1 MKWIIS
7 NHKEEKI
14 EKSYQKEIAELV
26 SPKIKL
32 IICPNDTQLSDFKE
46 VTYDLGSQDVNY
58 FYTVEELKKMSV
70 KYTIVGHSDKRKQY
84 NETTNDINKKIKV
97 LLKANICPILCIGEN
112 EEKELNIKKLLD
124 NELEEC
130 LKNIETSNI
139 IIAYEPVW
147 AIGSGKIPN
156 INELIE
162 IVEYIRQKTIKL
174 IGVNPII
181 VYGGSV
187 NENTM
192 KLLKEVPGLDGYL
205 IGSASLDT
213 NKLKELI
220 EVIE

>member
-7 NHKEEKI
+7 NHKEGIIK
-14 EKSYQKEIAELV
+14 KSYQKEITELL

-32 IICPNDTQLSDFKE
+32 IICPNDNQLSDFKE
-46 VTYDLGSQDVNY
+46 VNYDLGSQDVNY

-84 NETTNDINKKIKV
+84 NETNNNINKKIKE
-97 LLKANICPILCIGEN
+97 LLKIGICPILCIGE
-112 EEKELNIKKLLD
+112 EKEKELNIKKVLD
-124 NELEEC
+124 SELEEC
-130 LKNIETSNI
+130 LRNIETNKI
-139 IIAYEPVW
+139 IIAYEPIW

-156 INELIE
+156 INKLIE
-162 IVEYIRQKTIKL
+162 IIEYIKQKTVKL

-187 NENTM
+187 NKNTIR
-192 KLLKEVPGLDGYL
+192 LLKEVPGLDGYL

>member
-7 NHKEEKI
+7 NHKEGIIK
-14 EKSYQKEIAELV
+14 KSYQKEITELL

-32 IICPNDTQLSDFKE
+32 IICPNDNQLSDFKE
-46 VTYDLGSQDVNY
+46 VNYDLGSQDVNY

-84 NETTNDINKKIKV
+84 NETNDDINKKIKE
-97 LLKANICPILCIGEN
+97 LLKIGICPILCIGE
-112 EEKELNIKKLLD
+112 EKEKELNIKKVLD
-124 NELEEC
+124 SELEEC
-130 LKNIETSNI
+130 LRNIETNNI
-139 IIAYEPVW
+139 IIAYEPIW

-156 INELIE
+156 INKLIE
-162 IVEYIRQKTIKL
+162 IIEYIKQKTVKL

-187 NENTM
+187 NKNTIR
-192 KLLKEVPGLDGYL
+192 LLKEVPGLDGYL

>member
-7 NHKEEKI
+7 NHKEGIIK
-14 EKSYQKEIAELV
+14 KSYQKEITELL

-32 IICPNDTQLSDFKE
+32 IICPNDNQLSDFKE
-46 VTYDLGSQDVNY
+46 VNYDLGSQDVNY

-84 NETTNDINKKIKV
+84 NETNNDINKKIKE
-97 LLKANICPILCIGEN
+97 LLKIGICPILCIGE
-112 EEKELNIKKLLD
+112 EKEKELNIKKVLD
-124 NELEEC
+124 SELEEC
-130 LKNIETSNI
+130 LRNIETNNI
-139 IIAYEPVW
+139 IIAYEPIW

-156 INELIE
+156 INKLTE
-162 IVEYIRQKTIKL
+162 IIEYIKQKTVKL

-187 NENTM
+187 NKNTIR
-192 KLLKEVPGLDGYL
+192 LLKEVPGLDGYL

>member
-7 NHKEEKI
+7 NHKEGIIK
-14 EKSYQKEIAELV
+14 KSYQKEITELL

-32 IICPNDTQLSDFKE
+32 IICPNDNQLLDFKE
-46 VTYDLGSQDVNY
+46 VNYDLGSQDVNY

-84 NETTNDINKKIKV
+84 NETNDDINKKIKE
-97 LLKANICPILCIGEN
+97 LLKIGICPILCIGE
-112 EEKELNIKKLLD
+112 EKEKELNIKKVLD
-124 NELEEC
+124 SELEEC
-130 LKNIETSNI
+130 LRNIETNNI
-139 IIAYEPVW
+139 IIAYEPIW

-156 INELIE
+156 INKLIE
-162 IVEYIRQKTIKL
+162 IIEYIKQKTVKL

-187 NENTM
+187 NKNTIR
-192 KLLKEVPGLDGYL
+192 LLKEVPGLDGYL

>member
-7 NHKEEKI
+7 NHKEGIIK
-14 EKSYQKEIAELV
+14 KSYQKEITELL

-32 IICPNDTQLSDFKE
+32 IICPNDNQLSDFKE
-46 VTYDLGSQDVNY
+46 VNYDLGSQDVNY

-84 NETTNDINKKIKV
+84 NETNNDINKKIKE
-97 LLKANICPILCIGEN
+97 LLKIGICPILCIGE
-112 EEKELNIKKLLD
+112 EKEKELNIKKVLD
-124 NELEEC
+124 SELEEC
-130 LKNIETSNI
+130 LRNIETNNI
-139 IIAYEPVW
+139 IIAYEPIW

-156 INELIE
+156 INKLIE
-162 IVEYIRQKTIKL
+162 IIEYIKQKTVKL

-187 NENTM
+187 NKNTIR
-192 KLLKEVPGLDGYL
+192 LLKEVPGLDGYL